1 MLLRHI
7 NLAAPSIFSI
17 SIFMAGLTVIPFV
30 MGPLDIIFA
39 VVSLFVRIAVGVEQ
53 QHRPL

>member
-1 MLLRHI
+1 
-7 NLAAPSIFSI
+7 
-17 SIFMAGLTVIPFV
+17 MAGLTVIPFV

>member
-1 MLLRHI
+1 VLLRHI